1 METKSPQPQA
11 RLSVS
16 AQRSELFLKQWTN
29 LPWDIDEGRL
39 KRFLEEFA
47 DLLPMHG
54 AKIGPERR
62 SVPLSSLLH
71 ADIPSI
77 EKPEYVFWAAKD
89 EVMGAW
95 AQPTEVERQKRLLV
109 LVKDYGAATGTTG
122 MDGFLEALLQAIR
135 KAPFLAYCRNPECQ
149 HRFFISR
156 RVGQPYCSRPC
167 ARPAQRET
175 KRRWWK
181 KVGKARRVA
190 AREKGKRGVSK
201 ARVAGR

>member
-39 KRFLEEFA
+39 KRFLEEF
-47 DLLPMHG
+47 DDFLPTHG

-62 SVPLSSLLH
+62 SVPLASLLH
-71 ADIPSI
+71 ADIPSTK
-77 EKPEYVFWAAKD
+77 KPEYVFWAVKD

-95 AQPTEVERQKRLLV
+95 TQPTEVERQKRLLV
-109 LVKDYGAATGTTG
+109 TAGLYMAASGTMG
-122 MDGFLEALLQAIR
+122 MDGFLQVLLQAIR
-135 KAPFLAYCRNPECQ
+135 KAPFLAYCRNPECP
-149 HRFFISR
+149 HRFFIAR
-156 RVGQPYCSRPC
+156 RVGQPYCSHPC

-175 KRRWWK
+175 KRRWWNE
-181 KVGKARRVA
+181 VGKARREA
-190 AREKGKRGVSK
+190 AREKEKRGVAK
-201 ARVAGR
+201 ARVAG